1 MESLEQLP
9 QLEQLC
15 ERLYNAQDH
24 AERKHAE
31 TVLAVFSS
39 SSEYAPQC
47 KAILDNSSSPYAQL
61 LASSSLLKVV
71 TDLGVSK
78 DLLLD
83 VRNYTLG
90 YLANR
95 GPNCQVFVVT
105 SLIQL
110 LSRTT
115 KLGWFDDDQYQ
126 GIVDDAKRL
135 LGMNS
140 LDHYLLGLRVLN
152 QLVAEMNQPLPGR
165 SLTQHRK
172 CAVSFRDIGLLSI
185 FQTSLSSLREFASNM
200 HDQNGDRIKEQ
211 AISLAL
217 KCLCFDFVGTSLD
230 DSNEDLGTIQVPS
243 AWRSVMEEPKTMQL
257 FFEIYGVT
265 QPPLSNQAVE
275 CLVRFACVRR
285 SLFAS
290 EQERNAYLRNLI
302 NGTREILV
310 TQKGL
315 GEHANYHE
323 FCRLLG
329 RLKTNY
335 QLSELVGVENYA
347 DWIQRVAEF
356 TIKSLMSWQWA
367 SNSVY
372 YILGLWSRLVSSMPY
387 LRGNKPSLLDRYV
400 PKITEAYITSRL
412 DSVQLVLQNPAVE
425 DMLENEEQLQE
436 QFDCLPFLCRFQYE
450 DLSKYLCS
458 LADPLVKGFTDCS
471 SLQAGSDAS
480 QLVVLEGQLTWIV
493 YIIGAVIRGRLN
505 SSSAE
510 SQESIDGELAAR
522 VFALL
527 RVMDTGFH
535 TGRYA
540 TRSRQRLD
548 KAILSFF
555 QNFRRVYVG
564 EQAIHSS
571 KVYGPLKEHVGI
583 QDHVTA
589 LDIIVNKIATNLRV
603 FPQCEELIDLTLTL
617 FQDLAAGYMSGKL
630 LLKLNAI
637 NYLLSH
643 HTQDH
648 FPFLTEA
655 DNTRHRTTFYA
666 TLGRL
671 LFMDDTPGK
680 FKAFVTPFQQVFL
693 AMEAHAD
700 DMARFRSEQVRD
712 TLIGLFRDLRGLTMA
727 TNSRRNYAMLFDWL
741 YPDRMPLVRRTLEAY
756 TDTPAVT
763 TPLLKFFAEFVL
775 NKTQRLA
782 FEASS
787 PNGIKLFWETSKIIV
802 AHGTRVLQLQGVQD
816 VYTQKYKGM
825 ALCFTILLRGLAGN
839 YVNFGVFELYGDPS
853 LNDALDVTL
862 RLSLSIPLNHL
873 MSYQKLARSYF
884 QLLEV
889 LAHNHTAFLVAR
901 DAATFRHIGT
911 SLETGM
917 KSLDVTISSQCAAAV
932 DSLAGFYFNNV
943 VNGET
948 QTPATQAFVSHVRE
962 NPTIFPSILKT
973 LFEIVLFEDCS
984 NQWSL
989 SRPILSLILLNE
1001 QVYADLK
1008 MQIIASQPGD
1018 RQPRLASCFEKLM
1031 DKISRTLEPK
1041 NRDKFTQNLTIFRHD
1056 FRAKK

>member
-1 MESLEQLP
+1 MTHACSLSLS
-9 QLEQLC
+9 LSLS
-15 ERLYNAQDH
+15 L
-24 AERKHAE
+24 
-31 TVLAVFSS
+31 SS
-39 SSEYAPQC
+39 
-47 KAILDNSSSPYAQL
+47 
-61 LASSSLLKVV
+61 
-71 TDLGVSK
+71 
-78 DLLLD
+78 
-83 VRNYTLG
+83 
-90 YLANR
+90 
-95 GPNCQVFVVT
+95 QVFVIT
-105 SLIQL
+105 QLIQL
-110 LSRTT
+110 LARTV
-115 KLGWFDDDQYQ
+115 KLGWFEDDQHRN
-126 GIVDDAKRL
+126 IVDDGKKF

-185 FQTSLSSLREFASNM
+185 FQTALSSLREFGPNM
-200 HDQNGDRIKEQ
+200 HDQNRDRIKEQ

-230 DSNEDLGTIQVPS
+230 ESNEDLGTIQVPS
-243 AWRSVMEEPKTMQL
+243 AWRSVMEEPETMKL
-257 FFEIYGVT
+257 FFDIYGAT
-265 QPPLSNQAVE
+265 QPPLSNQAIE

-290 EQERNAYLRNLI
+290 EHERNTYLTNLI
-302 NGTREILV
+302 NGTREILM

-315 GEHANYHE
+315 NEHANYHE

-335 QLSELVGVENYA
+335 QLSELVGVENYS

-356 TIKSLMSWQWA
+356 TVKSLVSWQWA

-387 LRGNKPSLLDRYV
+387 LRGDKPSLLDNYV

-412 DSVQLVLQNPAVE
+412 DSVQQVLQNPAVE

-458 LADPLVKGFTDCS
+458 LADPLIKSFTDCS
-471 SLQAGSDAS
+471 NLSVGSEAS
-480 QLVVLEGQLTWIV
+480 QLVLLEGQLTWIV

-510 SQESIDGELAAR
+510 SQESIDGDLAAR
-522 VFALL
+522 VFVLL
-527 RVMDTGFH
+527 RVMDSGFH
-535 TGRYA
+535 TQRYG

-548 KAILSFF
+548 KALLSFF

-583 QDHVTA
+583 QDHLTA
-589 LDIIVNKIATNLRV
+589 LDIIVNKIATNLKV
-603 FPQCEELIDLTLTL
+603 FPQCEELVDLTLTL

-630 LLKLNAI
+630 LLKLNTI
-637 NYLLSH
+637 NYILGH
-643 HTQDH
+643 HTREH
-648 FPFLTEA
+648 FPFLDEP

-671 LFMDDTPGK
+671 LFMEDNASK
-680 FKAFVTPFQQVFL
+680 FKAFVGPFQQVFA
-693 AMEAHAD
+693 AMESQAD
-700 DMARFRSEQVRD
+700 DMTRFRSEQVKAS
-712 TLIGLFRDLRGLTMA
+712 LIGLFRDLRGLTMA

-741 YPDRMPLVRRTLEAY
+741 YPDHMPLIRRTLEAY
-756 TDTPAVT
+756 TDTPPVT

-802 AHGTRVLQLQGVQD
+802 AHGTRVLQLANVQD
-816 VYTQKYKGM
+816 VYTQKYKGA

-853 LNDALDVTL
+853 LNDALDITL
-862 RLSLSIPLNHL
+862 RMVLSIPLNHL
-873 MSYQKLARSYF
+873 MAYQKLARAYF
-884 QLLEV
+884 QLIEV
-889 LAHNHTAFLVAR
+889 LAHSHTAFLVSR
-901 DAATFRHIGT
+901 DSATFMHIGA
-911 SLETGM
+911 SLETGL

-932 DSLAGFYFNNV
+932 DSLAAFYFNNI
-943 VNGET
+943 VNGES
-948 QTPATQAFVSHVRE
+948 QTPATQAFVSHIQK
-962 NPTIFPSILKT
+962 NPQIFPNILKT

-989 SRPILSLILLNE
+989 SRPMLSLILLNE
-1001 QVYADLK
+1001 QIYNDLK
-1008 MQIIASQPGD
+1008 MQIIALQPTEK
-1018 RQPRLASCFEKLM
+1018 QQRLATCFEKLM
-1031 DKISRTLEPK
+1031 VNISRTLEPK

>member
-1 MESLEQLP
+1 MDSIEQLP
-9 QLEQLC
+9 QLEALC
-15 ERLYNAQDH
+15 ERLYNAQDPS
-24 AERKHAE
+24 ERKHAE
-31 TVLAVFSS
+31 NVLLVFSS

-47 KAILDNSSSPYAQL
+47 KAILDNSSSPYAQM
-61 LASSSLLKVV
+61 LASSSMLKIV
-71 TDLGVSK
+71 TDHGGSK
-78 DLLLD
+78 ALLLD
-83 VRNYTLG
+83 IRNYVLS

-95 GPNCQVFVVT
+95 GPNCQVFVIT

-110 LSRTT
+110 LARTT
-115 KLGWFDDDQYQ
+115 KLGWFEDDQHR
-126 GIVDDAKRL
+126 GIVDDTKKF

-140 LDHYLLGLRVLN
+140 LDHYLLGLRILN

-172 CAVSFRDIGLLSI
+172 CAVNFRDLGLLPI
-185 FQTSLSSLREFASNM
+185 FQTALSSLRELGANSSVANA
-200 HDQNGDRIKEQ
+200 DRIKEQ
-211 AISLAL
+211 AIVLAL

-230 DSNEDLGTIQVPS
+230 ESNEDLGTIQVPS
-243 AWRSVMEEPKTMQL
+243 AWRPVMEEPSTMQL
-257 FFEIYGVT
+257 FFDIYGAT
-265 QPPLSNQAVE
+265 QPPLSNQAIE

-290 EQERNAYLRNLI
+290 ETERNTYLTNLI
-302 NGTREILV
+302 KGTREILV

-315 GEHANYHE
+315 SEHANYHE

-335 QLSELVGVENYA
+335 QLSELVSVENYS
-347 DWIQRVAEF
+347 DWIQRVADF

-387 LRGNKPSLLDRYV
+387 LRGNKPSLLDNYV

-412 DSVQLVLQNPAVE
+412 DSVQLVLRNPSVE

-450 DLSKYLCS
+450 ELSKYLCS
-458 LADPLVKGFTDCS
+458 LTDPLVKGFTDCGNLS
-471 SLQAGSDAS
+471 IGSDVS
-480 QLVVLEGQLTWIV
+480 QLLLLEGQLTWIV

-510 SQESIDGELAAR
+510 SQESIDGDLAAR

-527 RVMDTGFH
+527 RVMDSGFH
-535 TGRYA
+535 AQRYRE
-540 TRSRQRLD
+540 RSRQRLD
-548 KAILSFF
+548 KALLSFF

-583 QDHVTA
+583 PDHLTA
-589 LDIIVNKIATNLRV
+589 LDIIVNKIATNLKV
-603 FPQCEELIDLTLTL
+603 FPQCEELVDLTLTL

-630 LLKLNAI
+630 LLKLNTI
-637 NYLLSH
+637 NYILGH
-643 HTQDH
+643 HTH
-648 FPFLTEA
+648 EYFPFLDEA
-655 DNTRHRTTFYA
+655 ENTRHRTTFYA

-671 LFMDDTPGK
+671 LFMDDSPSK
-680 FKAFVTPFQQVFL
+680 FKAFVAPFQQVF
-693 AMEAHAD
+693 AMMESQAED
-700 DMARFRSEQVRD
+700 IKWLRSEQVKAS
-712 TLIGLFRDLRGLTMA
+712 LIGLFRDLRGITMA

-741 YPDRMPLVRRTLEAY
+741 YPDHMPLIRRTLEAY

-802 AHGTRVLQLQGVQD
+802 AHGSRILQVTNVQD
-816 VYTQKYKGM
+816 VYAQKYKGA
-825 ALCFTILLRGLAGN
+825 ALCFVILLRGLAGN

-862 RLSLSIPLNHL
+862 RLALSIPLNHL
-873 MSYQKLARSYF
+873 MSYQKVARAYF
-884 QLLEV
+884 QLIEV
-889 LAHNHTAFLVAR
+889 LTHNHTAFLVSR
-901 DAATFRHIGT
+901 DSATFLHIGT
-911 SLETGM
+911 SLETGL
-917 KSLDVTISSQCAAAV
+917 KSLDVSISSQCAAAV
-932 DSLAGFYFNNV
+932 DSLAAFYFNNI
-943 VNGET
+943 VNGEN
-948 QTPATQAFVSHVRE
+948 QTPAAQTFVSHIQK
-962 NPTIFPSILKT
+962 NPQIFPSILKT

-989 SRPILSLILLNE
+989 SRPMLSLILLNE
-1001 QVYADLK
+1001 QVYNDLK
-1008 MQIIASQPGD
+1008 MQIIASQSTEK
-1018 RQPRLASCFEKLM
+1018 QQRLASCFEKLM
-1031 DKISRTLEPK
+1031 DNVSRTLESK

>member
-1 MESLEQLP
+1 MDSLSQLP
-9 QLEQLC
+9 QLEALC
-15 ERLYNAQDH
+15 ERLYNAQDPT
-24 AERKHAE
+24 ERKHAE
-31 TVLAVFSS
+31 SVLVVFSS
-39 SSEYAPQC
+39 SQEYATQC
-47 KAILDNSSSPYAQL
+47 KAILDSSSSPYAQL
-61 LASSSLLKVV
+61 LASSSLLKIV
-71 TDLGVSK
+71 TEQGVTK
-78 DLLLD
+78 ALLLD
-83 VRNYTLG
+83 IRNYVLG

-95 GPNCQVFVVT
+95 GPNCQVFVIT
-105 SLIQL
+105 QLIQL

-115 KLGWFDDDQYQ
+115 KLGWFEDDAHR
-126 GIVDDAKRL
+126 GIVTDAKKF

-140 LDHYLLGLRVLN
+140 LDHHLLGLRVLN

-172 CAVSFRDIGLLSI
+172 CAVSFRDLGLLPI
-185 FQTSLSSLREFASNM
+185 FQTALSSLREFGSM
-200 HDQNGDRIKEQ
+200 ETESGVRIKEQ
-211 AISLAL
+211 AIVLAL

-230 DSNEDLGTIQVPS
+230 ESNEDLGTIQVPS
-243 AWRSVMEEPKTMQL
+243 AWRPVMEEPNTMKL
-257 FFEIYGVT
+257 FFDIYGST
-265 QPPLSNQAVE
+265 QPPLSNQAIE
-275 CLVRFACVRR
+275 CIVRFACVRR

-290 EQERNAYLRNLI
+290 ETERNKYLTNLI
-302 NGTREILV
+302 NGTREILM

-335 QLSELVGVENYA
+335 QLSELVGVENYS
-347 DWIQRVAEF
+347 DWIQRVADF
-356 TIKSLMSWQWA
+356 TVKSLMSWQWA

-387 LRGNKPSLLDRYV
+387 LRGDKPSLLDNYV

-412 DSVQLVLQNPAVE
+412 DSVQLVLQNPSVE

-458 LADPLVKGFTDCS
+458 LTDPLVKGFTECGN
-471 SLQAGSDAS
+471 LTAGADIGR
-480 QLVVLEGQLTWIV
+480 LLVLEGQLTWIV
-493 YIIGAVIRGRLN
+493 YIIGAVIKGRLN

-510 SQESIDGELAAR
+510 SQESIDGDLAVR

-527 RVMDTGFH
+527 RVMDTGYH
-535 TGRYA
+535 TQRYGA
-540 TRSRQRLD
+540 RSRQRLD
-548 KAILSFF
+548 KALLSFF

-571 KVYGPLKEHVGI
+571 KVYTPLKEHVGI
-583 QDHVTA
+583 PDHLTA
-589 LDIIVNKIATNLRV
+589 LDIIANKIATNLKI
-603 FPQCEELIDLTLTL
+603 FPECEELVDLTLTL

-630 LLKLNAI
+630 LLKLNTI
-637 NYLLSH
+637 NYILGH
-643 HTQDH
+643 HTH
-648 FPFLTEA
+648 EYFPFLDEPL
-655 DNTRHRTTFYA
+655 NTRHRTTFYA

-671 LFMDDTPGK
+671 LFMDDSPSK
-680 FKAFVTPFQQVFL
+680 FKAFVAPFQQVF
-693 AMEAHAD
+693 AMIESQAD
-700 DMARFRSEQVRD
+700 DINRFRSQQV
-712 TLIGLFRDLRGLTMA
+712 TPSLIGLFRDLRGITMA

-741 YPDRMPLVRRTLEAY
+741 YPDHMPLIRRTLETY
-756 TDTPAVT
+756 TDTPSVT

-802 AHGTRVLQLQGVQD
+802 AHGTRLLQLGNVQD
-816 VYTQKYKGM
+816 VYTQKYKGA
-825 ALCFTILLRGLAGN
+825 ALCFMILLRGLAGN

-862 RLSLSIPLNHL
+862 KLALSIPLNHL
-873 MSYQKLARSYF
+873 MAYQKVARAYF
-884 QLLEV
+884 QLIEV
-889 LAHNHTAFLVAR
+889 LTHNHTAFLVSR
-901 DAATFRHIGT
+901 DSATFLHVGT
-911 SLETGM
+911 SLETGL
-917 KSLDVTISSQCAAAV
+917 KSLDVSISSQCAAAV
-932 DSLAGFYFNNV
+932 DSLAAFYFNNV
-943 VNGET
+943 VNGEGS
-948 QTPATQAFVSHVRE
+948 QTQASQSFVSHIQE
-962 NPTIFPSILKT
+962 NPQIFPSILKT

-989 SRPILSLILLNE
+989 SRPMLSLILLNE
-1001 QVYADLK
+1001 QVYTDLK
-1008 MQIIASQPGD
+1008 MQIIASQPTEK
-1018 RQPRLASCFEKLM
+1018 QQKLASCFGKLM
-1031 DKISRTLEPK
+1031 DNIARTLESK